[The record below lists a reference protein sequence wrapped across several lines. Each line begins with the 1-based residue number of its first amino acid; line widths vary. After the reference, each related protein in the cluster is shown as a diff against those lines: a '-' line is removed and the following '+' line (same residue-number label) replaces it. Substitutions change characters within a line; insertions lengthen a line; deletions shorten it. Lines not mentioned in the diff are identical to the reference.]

1 MSTFLRDQRVRR
13 TLSVRDVARDLAV
26 HPNSVLRWE
35 RGERLPGP
43 EHVKALA
50 HTLELDT
57 SAVARF
63 FDGARAPVEPPR
75 GFRGHG
81 LRTLRQGAGVP
92 VRRIARR
99 LGITTATVYNWEAGR
114 VRIPPSHV
122 PALASVLDTEVP
134 ALTRQLI
141 AAPVTRPRPPV
152 PPLRRL
158 RRRTGLS
165 QEAVAQRVGTTRHR
179 IGAWERGEQQPPLWA
194 VRRLAA
200 VYGVPVSRVAR
211 ATGVVASPALDVR
224 QWSRGDLAEVLRTL
238 RSWSGLTQRAVA
250 ARCGSH
256 PSSVRAWESGRT
268 VPRAR
273 SRERLERLY
282 GLPPGA
288 LLAAYPEAG

>member
-1 MSTFLRDQRVRR
+1 MDQRVRR
-13 TLSVRDVARDLAV
+13 TLSVHDVARDLAV

-63 FDGARAPVEPPR
+63 FDGARAPIEPPR

-81 LRTLRQGAGVP
+81 LRALRQSAGVP

-114 VRIPPSHV
+114 VRIPESHV

-134 ALTRQLI
+134 ALTRQLV
-141 AAPVTRPRPPV
+141 AAPATRLRAPV
-152 PPLRRL
+152 PQLRRL

-165 QEAVAQRVGTTRHR
+165 QEAVARRVGTTRHR
-179 IGAWERGEQQPPLWA
+179 VGAWEHGEQPPLWA
-194 VRRLAA
+194 LRRLAA

-211 ATGVVASPALDVR
+211 AAGVVASPLLDVR

-238 RSWSGLTQRAVA
+238 RSWSGLSQSAVA
-250 ARCGSH
+250 ARCESH
-256 PSSVRAWESGRT
+256 PSSVRAWENGHT
-268 VPRAR
+268 VPSAR

-282 GLPPGA
+282 GLPAGA
-288 LLAAYPEAG
+288 LVAAYPEVD